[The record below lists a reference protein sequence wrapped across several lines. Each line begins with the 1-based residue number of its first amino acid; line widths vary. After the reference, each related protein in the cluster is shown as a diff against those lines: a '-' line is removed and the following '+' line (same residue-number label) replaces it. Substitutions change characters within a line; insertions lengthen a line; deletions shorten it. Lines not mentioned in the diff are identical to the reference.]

1 MKTFRLLA
9 TLLLV
14 ALCTGFSSCEKE
26 ISGILHNDIQ
36 YQYGDSYNEYGINI
50 EEIEC
55 RGSSWGL
62 GNRNHFSG
70 LKNNHLWISTY
81 DRDTKEKLFE
91 WTDTRTFDKNRR
103 IHVGYGEY
111 KDVTIS
117 DITTYGTYYKNNSL
131 VATLSFSF
139 EEYGED
145 RILFK
150 SSNGIKEIPVQ
161 SLNRRPVIDWYKE
174 SVVIGNC
181 CYNNLGDTIFV
192 APINIGGIPVSYEEG
207 INTQSGLTFQKQ
219 NYKTGE
225 FIWGVTVKAPFEI
238 SSDAKTSYT

>member
-1 MKTFRLLA
+1 M
-9 TLLLV
+9 
-14 ALCTGFSSCEKE
+14 E
-26 ISGILHNDIQ
+26 
-36 YQYGDSYNEYGINI
+36 
-50 EEIEC
+50 
-55 RGSSWGL
+55 
-62 GNRNHFSG
+62 NRNHFSG

-174 SVVIGNC
+174 SVVVGNC

-238 SSDAKTSYT
+238 SSDAKTSYTLLDKSTNMWKYKFDIIYYDGTKKDFTFIINIDNGQIQ